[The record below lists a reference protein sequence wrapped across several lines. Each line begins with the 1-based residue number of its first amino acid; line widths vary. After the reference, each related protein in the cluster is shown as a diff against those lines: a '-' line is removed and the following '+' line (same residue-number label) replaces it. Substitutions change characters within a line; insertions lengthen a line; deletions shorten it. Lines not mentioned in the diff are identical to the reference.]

1 VSWQLLVAVV
11 VALLVLG
18 FLAVLLLVRDPVSR
32 RIRVGLFVERNHE
45 RHERDPDKDD
55 TVELPPR

>member
-1 VSWQLLVAVV
+1 VSWELLVAVV

-45 RHERDPDKDD
+45 RHEREPDGQ
-55 TVELPPR
+55 PPRPTD